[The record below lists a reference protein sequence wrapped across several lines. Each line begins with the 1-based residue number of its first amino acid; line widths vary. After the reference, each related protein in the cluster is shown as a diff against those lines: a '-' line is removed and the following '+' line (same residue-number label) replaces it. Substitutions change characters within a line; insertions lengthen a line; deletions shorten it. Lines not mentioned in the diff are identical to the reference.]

1 MSPIGRIFVV
11 LNLILSAAFLGW
23 AANALSTTQDW
34 KKKYTDEQTARAA
47 DVAKKD
53 EELSKLGVELKTVT
67 EQQRQFHS
75 ERDQKAAEAD
85 TLRRELEELTG
96 RHDALAASLKKIES
110 TLGDYNSTITQLG
123 QQKDAAVEKA
133 HEAERERDSAVSE
146 KDSATMAQRDAEEAR
161 KTAELRIADLEKER
175 MALVEQISTLDT
187 RVAQIIADTGYD
199 YSKIDAAPKIDGY
212 VLDVNRELKL
222 VVINRGAK
230 DNVKPG
236 YTFSIYR
243 GSQFKGQVRIQDVQE
258 GMASGLIVGGE
269 KSPITKG
276 DSASTGI

>member
-23 AANALSTTQDW
+23 AANALSTT
-34 KKKYTDEQTARAA
+34 KNYKELYEKEQQAHKDA
-47 DVAKKD
+47 VAGKEK
-53 EELSKLGVELKTVT
+53 ELSDLQINLNQVT
-67 EQQRQFHS
+67 EQQRQFHG

-110 TLGDYNSTITQLG
+110 TLGDYNNTITQLG

-146 KDSATMAQRDAEEAR
+146 KDAAMLAQRDAEEAR
-161 KTAELRIADLEKER
+161 KNAELKIADLEKQRSE
-175 MALVEQISTLDT
+175 LTEQISTLDT
-187 RVAQIIADTGYD
+187 RIAQIVADTNYSYD
-199 YSKIDAAPKIDGY
+199 KIDAAPKIDGY
-212 VLDVNRELKL
+212 VLDVNRDLKL
-222 VVINRGAK
+222 VVINKGAK
-230 DNVKPG
+230 DNVKAG

-243 GSQFKGQVRIQDVQE
+243 GSQFKGQVRINDVQNE
-258 GMASGLIVGGE
+258 MASGTIVGE
-269 KSPITKG
+269 KSPITRG